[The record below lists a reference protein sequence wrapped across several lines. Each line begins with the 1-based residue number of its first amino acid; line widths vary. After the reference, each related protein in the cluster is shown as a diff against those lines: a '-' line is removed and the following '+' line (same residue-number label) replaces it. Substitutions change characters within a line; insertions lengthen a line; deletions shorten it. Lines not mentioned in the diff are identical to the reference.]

1 MEQEFCTAVFWRGG
15 EKIDLHGLEP
25 EAVRYLSV
33 TGERKVGCILFT
45 GVSQS
50 GRIASNGKM

>member
-33 TGERKVGCILFT
+33 TGERKVG
-45 GVSQS
+45 VSQS